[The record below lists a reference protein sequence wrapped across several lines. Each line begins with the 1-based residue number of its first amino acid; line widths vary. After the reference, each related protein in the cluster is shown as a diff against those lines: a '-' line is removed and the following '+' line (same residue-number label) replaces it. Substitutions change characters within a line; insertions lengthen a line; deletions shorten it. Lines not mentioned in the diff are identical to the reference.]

1 MPELKQLFDKYYDSN
16 IAGMEEF
23 YFSKAQEALQ
33 SWRALRIEDSL
44 LDKLMKLNYDDF
56 NKLAESDPTVKTI
69 REKIFKL
76 VSYCDL
82 NASEKESYN
91 EYKPCRS
98 IAKAGIRQNAWVRQW
113 LVFKKAPGNVAESIS
128 NVINYIE
135 HPESNFPIVSEDHK
149 EQLSRNLLKIPYD
162 KTTFASSLL
171 RYFDDMGFGCV
182 NSLNRT
188 YLYSRMFYS
197 LQDQWKDKMDV
208 KGLVARDGT
217 DWKTDFEA
225 DVAASSHGYG
235 IMWRHNL
242 PSDNAKVL
250 KALRTLI
257 DNGETFDF
265 YIVENNWAKYKAVV
279 EDFALAKDYDDV
291 VEDWKEKD
299 PAWFC
304 EKFTDYNSK
313 DANGKIT
320 QQAKIAFLIRSFE
333 RIPDEDQLDVR
344 INFKFKIDPGR
355 INYVAY
361 TDIITSSD
369 IKMNKTLS
377 DIALLASIKKNI
389 ILQGAPG
396 TGKTYSTAALS
407 LKVLGVDDI
416 DWKSPKAVMD
426 MYDEYINEGRI
437 AFTTFHQSMD
447 YEDFVEGYKPMV
459 INGDIKFQLKP
470 GVFRNICEKAQKQP
484 CVLIIDEIN
493 RGNVSKI
500 FGELITLLEAD
511 KRDGGNHRIQVNLTY
526 SGKPFSVPANLYI
539 IGTMN
544 TTDRSVGSIDYALR
558 RRFAFWTL
566 KSDKSI
572 VEGQE
577 VDTVVKSKAV
587 AVFEKVEAF
596 LKANPADMKIDDLM
610 PGHSY
615 FMAKSL
621 DELETKVKYELIPLV
636 EEYAKDGIIEVS
648 DEKLSKTFEEWIH
661 IIK

>member
-1 MPELKQLFDKYYDSN
+1 MPELKQLFEKYYDSN
-16 IAGMEEF
+16 IADMEEF

-44 LDKLMKLNYDDF
+44 LDKLMKLSYDDF
-56 NKLAESDPTVKTI
+56 NKLAESDPTVKKI
-69 REKIFKL
+69 RESIFKL
-76 VSYCDL
+76 VSYCDR
-82 NASEKESYN
+82 NASDKESYN
-91 EYKPCRS
+91 EYRPCRS

-113 LVFKKAPGNVAESIS
+113 LVFKKAPGDVAESIS
-128 NVINYIE
+128 NVINYID

-149 EQLSRNLLKIPYD
+149 EQLSRNLLKTPYD
-162 KTTFASSLL
+162 KNSFASSLL
-171 RYFDDMGFGCV
+171 QYFDDMGFACV
-182 NSLNRT
+182 NSLNKT

-197 LQDQWKDKMDV
+197 MQDSWKDKFDI
-208 KGLVARDGT
+208 KGLVARDGS
-217 DWKTDFEA
+217 DWKAEFEA
-225 DVAASSHGYG
+225 DVAASSQGYG

-242 PSDNAKVL
+242 PTDNAKVL
-250 KALRTLI
+250 KALRNRI

-265 YIVENNWAKYKAVV
+265 YIVENNWATYKAIV

-291 VEDWKEKD
+291 VEDWKKKE
-299 PAWFC
+299 PEWFND
-304 EKFTDYNSK
+304 KFEDYRSE
-313 DANGKIT
+313 DAEGNIT
-320 QQAKIAFLIRSFE
+320 QQAKIAFLVKSFK
-333 RIPDEDQLDVR
+333 RIPDEEQLNVDT
-344 INFKFKIDPGR
+344 NFKLKDNPVR
-355 INYVAY
+355 AYYVAF
-361 TDIITSSD
+361 TDIITTSD

-407 LKVLGVDDI
+407 LKILGVDDI

-426 MYDEYINEGRI
+426 KYDEFLDEGRI

-447 YEDFVEGYKPMV
+447 YEDFVEGYKPME
-459 INGDIKFQLKP
+459 IDGDIKFQLKP
-470 GVFRNICEKAQKQP
+470 GVFMNICEKAKKQP

-511 KRDGGNHRIQVNLTY
+511 KRDGGDHRIQVNLTY
-526 SGKPFSVPANLYI
+526 SPEPFSVPANLYI

-566 KSDKSI
+566 KSDKSV
-572 VEGQE
+572 VEGQD
-577 VDTVVKSKAV
+577 VDTDVKSKAV

-596 LKANPADMKIDDLM
+596 LKENPADMKIDDLM

-615 FMAKSL
+615 FMAKTL
-621 DELETKVKYELIPLV
+621 DELETKVRYELIPLV

-648 DEKLSKTFEEWIH
+648 DEKLSKAFEEWIQ
-661 IIK
+661 IVK

>member
-396 TGKTYSTAALS
+396 TGKT
-407 LKVLGVDDI
+407 
-416 DWKSPKAVMD
+416 
-426 MYDEYINEGRI
+426 
-437 AFTTFHQSMD
+437 
-447 YEDFVEGYKPMV
+447 
-459 INGDIKFQLKP
+459 
-470 GVFRNICEKAQKQP
+470 
-484 CVLIIDEIN
+484 
-493 RGNVSKI
+493 
-500 FGELITLLEAD
+500 
-511 KRDGGNHRIQVNLTY
+511 
-526 SGKPFSVPANLYI
+526 
-539 IGTMN
+539 
-544 TTDRSVGSIDYALR
+544 
-558 RRFAFWTL
+558 
-566 KSDKSI
+566 
-572 VEGQE
+572 
-577 VDTVVKSKAV
+577 
-587 AVFEKVEAF
+587 
-596 LKANPADMKIDDLM
+596 
-610 PGHSY
+610 
-615 FMAKSL
+615 
-621 DELETKVKYELIPLV
+621 
-636 EEYAKDGIIEVS
+636 
-648 DEKLSKTFEEWIH
+648 
-661 IIK
+661 

>member
-1 MPELKQLFDKYYDSN
+1 MPELKQLFEKYYDSN
-16 IAGMEEF
+16 IADMEEF

-44 LDKLMKLNYDDF
+44 LDKLMKLSYDDF
-56 NKLAESDPTVKTI
+56 NKLAESDPTVKKI
-69 REKIFKL
+69 RESIFKL
-76 VSYCDL
+76 VSYCDR
-82 NASEKESYN
+82 NASDKESYN
-91 EYKPCRS
+91 EYRPCRS

-113 LVFKKAPGNVAESIS
+113 LVFKKAPGDVAESIS
-128 NVINYIE
+128 NVINYID

-149 EQLSRNLLKIPYD
+149 EQLSRNLLKTPYD
-162 KTTFASSLL
+162 KNSFASSLL
-171 RYFDDMGFGCV
+171 QYFDDMGFACV
-182 NSLNRT
+182 NSLNKT

-197 LQDQWKDKMDV
+197 MQDSWKDKFDI
-208 KGLVARDGT
+208 KGLVARDGS
-217 DWKTDFEA
+217 DWKAEFEA
-225 DVAASSHGYG
+225 DVAASSQGYG

-242 PSDNAKVL
+242 PTDNAKVL
-250 KALRTLI
+250 KALRNRI

-265 YIVENNWAKYKAVV
+265 YIVENNWATYKAIV

-291 VEDWKEKD
+291 VEDWKKKE
-299 PAWFC
+299 PEWFND
-304 EKFTDYNSK
+304 KFEDYRSE
-313 DANGKIT
+313 DAEGNIT
-320 QQAKIAFLIRSFE
+320 QQAKIAFLVKSFK
-333 RIPDEDQLDVR
+333 RIPDEEQLNVDT
-344 INFKFKIDPGR
+344 NFKLKDNPVR
-355 INYVAY
+355 AYYVAF
-361 TDIITSSD
+361 TDIITTSD

-407 LKVLGVDDI
+407 LKILGVDDI

-426 MYDEYINEGRI
+426 KYDEFLDEGRI

-447 YEDFVEGYKPMV
+447 YEDFVEGYKPME
-459 INGDIKFQLKP
+459 IDGDIKFQLKP
-470 GVFRNICEKAQKQP
+470 GVFMNICEKAKKQP

-511 KRDGGNHRIQVNLTY
+511 KRDGGDHRIQVNLTY
-526 SGKPFSVPANLYI
+526 SPEPFSVPANLYI

-566 KSDKSI
+566 KSDKSV
-572 VEGQE
+572 VEGQD
-577 VDTVVKSKAV
+577 VDTDVKSKAV

-596 LKANPADMKIDDLM
+596 LKENPADMKIDDLM

-615 FMAKSL
+615 FMAKTL
-621 DELETKVKYELIPLV
+621 DELETKVRYELIPLV
-636 EEYAKDGIIEVS
+636 EEYAKDGIVEVS
-648 DEKLSKTFEEWIH
+648 DEKLSKAFEEWIQ
-661 IIK
+661 IVK